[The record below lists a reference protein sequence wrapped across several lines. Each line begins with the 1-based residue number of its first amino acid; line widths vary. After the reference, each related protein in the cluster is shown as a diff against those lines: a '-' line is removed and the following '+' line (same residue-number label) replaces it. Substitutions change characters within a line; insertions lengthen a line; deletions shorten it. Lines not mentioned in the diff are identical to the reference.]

1 MVRPLEITR
10 KTILDVLSVIKDPEI
25 PVVTIQEIGLLKDV
39 NINNEN
45 IEIVVTPTYNSC
57 PAMEIIMQD
66 IRFILKENKISNFKI
81 IVDQCHPWSTDDIS
95 MEAKSKLKA
104 YGIAPPLSRSRCN
117 LAVQEKIQCP
127 RCDCHDTQ
135 VVSHFGSTLCKALY
149 KCNHCLETFDYFKCH

>member
-10 KTILDVLSVIKDPEI
+10 NTILDVLSVIKDPEI

-39 NINNEN
+39 NIENGN

-66 IRFILKENKISNFKI
+66 IRFILKENKILNFKI
-81 IVDQCHPWSTDDIS
+81 VVDQCHPWSTDDIS

-104 YGIAPPLSRSRCN
+104 YGIAPPLSRSHCN
-117 LAVQEKIQCP
+117 HAVQENIQCP
-127 RCDCHDTQ
+127 RCDCYDTQ